1 MMRIYI
7 CIERERQ
14 REREIV
20 TWISISFG
28 DERKSRDK
36 TWVSKGCVNNINS
49 RITVQ
54 RLPLKRYPNS

>member
-1 MMRIYI
+1 MYRKG
-7 CIERERQ
+7 ETE

-20 TWISISFG
+20 TWISISVG
-28 DERKSRDK
+28 DEHKSRDK